1 MRISLDALLVLDS
14 IARNG
19 SFAAAGDELHRVP
32 SAITY
37 TVQKLEQDLEVNLF
51 DRSGHRAKL
60 TAAGEELLREGR
72 HLLRSATD
80 LECRVKRVASGWETE
95 LRIALDDVVP
105 TERLFPLL
113 KDFYRE
119 GSGTRVRLSA
129 EILGGCWD
137 ALLTGRAD
145 LVIGA
150 PGDAPPEGGLAVEQ
164 MGQFEFVFVMAP
176 DHPLAE
182 RPGPLS
188 SQDIVQYRAISAA
201 DTSRNLQPRSSGLLD
216 GQDTLTLPSMR
227 SKMAAQIAG
236 LGVGYL
242 PALWA
247 APHIAAGRLVRKELE
262 GSKPWTNV
270 YLAWHPRQAGKALK
284 WFLERLRDKRVQQYV
299 LGESGNYPGT
309 ARSNRAK

>member
-19 SFAAAGDELHRVP
+19 SFAAAGEELHRVP

-37 TVQKLEQDLEVNLF
+37 TIQKLEQDLEAKLF

-60 TAAGEELLREGR
+60 TEAGEELLREGR
-72 HLLRSATD
+72 HLLRTATD
-80 LECRVKRVASGWETE
+80 LECRVKRVATGWETE
-95 LRIALDDVVP
+95 LRIAVDDIVP

-119 GSGTRVRLSA
+119 GSGTRIRLTA

-137 ALLTGRAD
+137 ALMAGRAD

-150 PGDAPPEGGLAVEQ
+150 PGEAPPEGSLSVEP
-164 MGQFEFVFVMAP
+164 MGQFEFIFVAAP
-176 DHPLAE
+176 DHPLATAPE
-182 RPGPLS
+182 PLS
-188 SQDIVQYRAISAA
+188 SRDIMRFRAVAVA
-201 DTSRNLQPRSSGLLD
+201 DTSRNLPPRTSGLLD
-216 GQDTLTLPSMR
+216 GQDALTVPTMR
-227 SKMAAQIAG
+227 AKMAAHIAG
-236 LGVGYL
+236 LGAGYL
-242 PALWA
+242 PLAWA
-247 APHIAAGRLVRKELE
+247 APHIAAGRLVRKQLE
-262 GSKPWTNV
+262 GTKRLSNV

-299 LGESGNYPGT
+299 LGEAGTYP
-309 ARSNRAK
+309 SP